1 MNIVSII
8 PARMGSSRFPGKPLA
23 LINNIPMIE
32 YVYNN
37 VKKNTNINK
46 VWVATPDKEIFD
58 HMISIKGNV
67 IMTSNSHTRASDRCC
82 EALKIIEKQTNRN
95 IDIMV
100 MVQGDEPMIN
110 SRMIDQAIKP
120 MLLDKNVYVTNLIGK
135 IKNYEDLLNKNTIKV
150 VCDKNSFALYFS
162 RSPIPDNI
170 PKFPFYG
177 KQVCVI
183 PFQKN
188 FLLEYS
194 SMKETPLEISES
206 IDMLRILESGKKV
219 YMAKTNYDNQSVDT
233 LDDLNLVNSLI
244 KND

>member
-23 LINNIPMIE
+23 LINGIPMIE

-37 VKKNTNINK
+37 VKKSKNLQK

-58 HMISIKGNV
+58 HIKKIKGNA
-67 IMTSNSHTRASDRCC
+67 IMTSDSHTRASDRCC
-82 EALKIIEKQTNRN
+82 EALKIIEKETNQL

-110 SRMIDQAIKP
+110 SFMIDQALKP
-120 MLLDKNVYVTNLIGK
+120 MLQDKKIYITNLIGK
-135 IKNYEDLLNKNTIKV
+135 IKNPEEFYNRNTIKV
-150 VCDKNSFALYFS
+150 VCDEESYALYFS

-170 PKFPFYG
+170 KQFPFYG

-183 PFQKN
+183 PFEKN

-194 SMKETPLEISES
+194 SMKETPLEI
-206 IDMLRILESGKKV
+206 
-219 YMAKTNYDNQSVDT
+219 Y
-233 LDDLNLVNSLI
+233 
-244 KND
+244 

>member
-1 MNIVSII
+1 MNIISII

-37 VKKNTNINK
+37 VNKSQNISK

-67 IMTSNSHTRASDRCC
+67 IMTSDSHTRASDRCC
-82 EALKIIEKQTNRN
+82 EALKIIEKQTNQE

-100 MVQGDEPMIN
+100 MVQGDEPLIN
-110 SRMIDQAIKP
+110 SHMIDQAVQP
-120 MLLDKNVYVTNLIGK
+120 MLLDKNIYVTNLIGK
-135 IKNYEDLLNKNTIKV
+135 IKNQADLLNKNTIKV
-150 VCDKNSFALYFS
+150 VCDKNSYALYFS
-162 RSPIPDNI
+162 RSPIPNNI
-170 PKFPFYG
+170 TEFPFYG

-183 PFQKN
+183 PFEKN
-188 FLLEYS
+188 FLIEYS
-194 SMKETPLEISES
+194 SMEETPLEIIES
-206 IDMLRILESGKKV
+206 IDMLRILENGKKV

-233 LDDLNLVNSLI
+233 QDDLNLVNSI
-244 KND
+244 ITNA